1 MDLPTDRILLDS
13 SFQIVIMKRSETRK
27 NVALL
32 GLSTAVTVQ
41 LLFLVPS
48 KWRFRVRTTGG
59 ANISDAPSAG
69 PGSSKR
75 PLEWKPSTY
84 LLRV

>member
-59 ANISDAPSAG
+59 ANISDVPSAG